1 MAEYTTC
8 QKPRKDKVMTNHEN
22 TTSMVVSAVVSQE
35 GQKQIKRAT
44 ACAVALAKAVEKK
57 TGLKLTA

>member
-1 MAEYTTC
+1 MA
-8 QKPRKDKVMTNHEN
+8 NSEN

-44 ACAVALAKAVEKK
+44 ACAVALAKAAEKK

>member
-1 MAEYTTC
+1 MA
-8 QKPRKDKVMTNHEN
+8 NSEN

-44 ACAVALAKAVEKK
+44 TFAIALAKAVEKK